1 MPILRSHERL
11 EKQLDDWVAKD
22 PAIMRDGSLTPTMG
36 KKRILFSQFMIGNP
50 LLNPESVQVLETTS
64 EENILSGTRV
74 GEESFSISPVMLGD
88 NTTTTASTTTSSP
101 QSKKMTGDGSVI
113 KSSKTAQK
121 NLTYV
126 SDDFLEYIPPAR
138 TRR

>member
-36 KKRILFSQFMIGNP
+36 KKRILFSQSMIGNP

-74 GEESFSISPVMLGD
+74 GEESFSISHVMLGD
-88 NTTTTASTTTSSP
+88 NTTTSSHQP
-101 QSKKMTGDGSVI
+101 KKMAGDGSVI

-126 SDDFLEYIPPAR
+126 SDDFLEYTPPAR